1 MDKTCSSFIPILAPG
16 HRATS
21 YSTEQGTDPHKDF
34 CQAPLSSATSSPK
47 SSYPNRLSFQPL
59 QQGVASRVPR
69 TLPFRGFPLLT
80 SGPLPTSPTLPF
92 TPHPRGKEQPQWR
105 WLLLP
110 DNFQVRPRITCS
122 QKMPL
127 GPVAPR
133 LCPDPPLSTLSIPP
147 FQQPLASGRFRS
159 ARGNPF
165 PSRGLP
171 TSGSSSPFSITCS
184 AHDQM
189 TSAAAAASSKPLL
202 GRRAPGRSPPS
213 ASASRPLRQGARG
226 ACTPMPRS
234 PAPLHPRSAP
244 VPPPL
249 PRRPA
254 APASRPP
261 PSPRPGLPEPRTHH
275 E

>member
-122 QKMPL
+122 QKMP
-127 GPVAPR
+127 R
-133 LCPDPPLSTLSIPP
+133 
-147 FQQPLASGRFRS
+147 
-159 ARGNPF
+159 
-165 PSRGLP
+165 
-171 TSGSSSPFSITCS
+171 
-184 AHDQM
+184 
-189 TSAAAAASSKPLL
+189 
-202 GRRAPGRSPPS
+202 PG
-213 ASASRPLRQGARG
+213 G
-226 ACTPMPRS
+226 
-234 PAPLHPRSAP
+234 
-244 VPPPL
+244 PPPL
-249 PRRPA
+249 PRPAPLHLVHSSFPA
-254 APASRPP
+254 ASRLGSVPECPWESISLAWASHLRVKLPFLHHLLRP
-261 PSPRPGLPEPRTHH
+261 
-275 E
+275 